1 MLSEGRFFRSF
12 RIADSTND
20 MIMVKWHLLNFT
32 KAEFVRIFTEY
43 LLNVPK
49 CLLNTR
55 HDNREVTLIHL
66 TRAQTLR
73 SDKCATGS
81 IHANGSMTITV
92 IPCLLFCRSGLC
104 LALWAIHIC
113 SKLQATTIL
122 AGITI
127 HRALRK
133 IFLKIFCVSND
144 DKCYGENM
152 NWTEKYKNS
161 KLIQAMKNT
170 VCPKAKV
177 IRKPN
182 FSESRNYPNI
192 YRMFPTVDW
201 THDMIIVKWHLFIW
215 HERKLCALT
224 NAPPVQSTQ
233 TGQWLSTL
241 LHANCSAAQVYFL
254 HSGQFIF
261 ALSCRR
267 RPFLQVLQ
275 STER

>member
-1 MLSEGRFFRSF
+1 MLPEGRFFRSF
-12 RIADSTND
+12 RIVYSTND

-49 CLLNTR
+49 CGLNTR
-55 HDNREVTLIHL
+55 HDNREVTLILL

-81 IHANGSMTITV
+81 IHTNGSMTINV

-127 HRALRK
+127 HWALRK
-133 IFLKIFCVSND
+133 IFSKFFCVSND

-152 NWTEKYKNS
+152 NWTENYK
-161 KLIQAMKNT
+161 K
-170 VCPKAKV
+170 
-177 IRKPN
+177 
-182 FSESRNYPNI
+182 FES
-192 YRMFPTVDW
+192 D
-201 THDMIIVKWHLFIW
+201 
-215 HERKLCALT
+215 
-224 NAPPVQSTQ
+224 
-233 TGQWLSTL
+233 
-241 LHANCSAAQVYFL
+241 
-254 HSGQFIF
+254 SGN
-261 ALSCRR
+261 
-267 RPFLQVLQ
+267 
-275 STER
+275 EE